1 MSQECAEEPV
11 SEQGRAGGL
20 ECAELKART
29 CCLRIWSVIGA
40 IVLLV
45 VAAKAV
51 SVLHIA
57 IAILILTVIIVFCLR
72 GPVNSL
78 ERRGMPRFWATAA
91 AFALMFA
98 VVACVCLLVFSP
110 AHGLSGQINE
120 FIDSVP
126 GYIDDA
132 SALFNQLYN
141 RYSDLFQSDAIQQWG
156 TETLSSLSAMA
167 SELAKSSAN
176 GIVALGAGLVN
187 AALVILF
194 ALVVSF
200 WILFEL
206 PGIGRECNRLVSDEH
221 REEAEMLHIT
231 ATRVMSGFIRGTL
244 LQSAIVGV
252 CSGVWFAIIGMPS
265 AAVLGV
271 IMAIVN
277 IVPVIGPWVGGVI
290 VAVVGIFDGVVVAA
304 LAVLGF
310 VLVHFFVA
318 TVVYPRIMQGSVDA
332 HPALVLIALM
342 VGSALGGA
350 VGGVMGT
357 LVGMLFS
364 IPVVAMAKSVFVY
377 YFERRTGRR
386 IVAPDGVFFKGG
398 VAADDAAVDP
408 MADATAAHPVVAGR
422 AKGSAR
428 AAKRTGGD
436 GACQS

>member
-1 MSQECAEEPV
+1 MSRECSEEPV
-11 SEQGRAGGL
+11 SVCGVPGGL
-20 ECAELKART
+20 DRAELKART
-29 CCLRIWSVIGA
+29 LCLRIWSTIGA
-40 IVLLV
+40 VLLLL
-45 VAAKAV
+45 VAAKAI

-91 AFALMFA
+91 AFVLMFV
-98 VVACVCLLVFSP
+98 VVACVCLLMFSP
-110 AHGLSGQINE
+110 AHGLIGQVSE
-120 FIDSVP
+120 FVSSMP
-126 GYIDDA
+126 ARIDDI
-132 SALFNQLYN
+132 SALLNQLYE
-141 RYSDLFQSDAIQQWG
+141 RYSYLFQSDAIQQWG

-187 AALVILF
+187 AALEILF

-200 WILFEL
+200 WILLEL
-206 PGIGRECNRLVSDEH
+206 PGIGRECNRLVSDKH

-271 IMAIVN
+271 IMTIVN
-277 IVPVIGPWVGGVI
+277 IVPVIGPWVGGI
-290 VAVVGIFDGVVVAA
+290 ILAVVGVFDGVVVAA

-310 VLVHFFVA
+310 VLVHCFVA

-332 HPALVLIALM
+332 HPALVLVALM

-350 VGGVMGT
+350 AYGVMGT

-364 IPVVAMAKSVFVY
+364 IPIVAMAKSVFVY
-377 YFERRTGRR
+377 YFEKRTGRR

-398 VAADDAAVDP
+398 VEGDDAVVDP
-408 MADATAAHPVVAGR
+408 MADATAAHPVV
-422 AKGSAR
+422 KGSAKSSVR
-428 AAKRTGGD
+428 EVKRKGGD
-436 GACQS
+436 GF